1 MWGNA
6 IRIARIDGF
15 EIKVDASWLLIAAL
29 IVWSLATAYF
39 PIEFP
44 NARTPALLV
53 MAVTAML
60 GLFGSL
66 IVHELAHAI
75 VARRFGLRI
84 SGITLFLFGGV
95 AELQSEPVSGSTE
108 FWIAIAG
115 PFASFCLALGFWF
128 SALVSDFIGLPDAAL
143 SIFGYLAVINLVLA
157 LFNLLPA
164 FPMDGGRV
172 LRAWLWTRSGDLVMS
187 TRHAVTVSNVI
198 AYGVIALGL
207 YAVFSGALATGLW
220 PVLIGLFLLATSR
233 ASLARLETEVAFD
246 GRTVATFMT
255 RDPWTARVD
264 QSLSDLV
271 NSVFLE
277 HAITFAPVLEDGTLL
292 GYVDTEIVRKIDR
305 EHWTTVM
312 VEDVIENVDDDNS
325 VSCDMTGLDLMA
337 RIMKTGRR
345 KFLVVD
351 AEGLAGVITLT
362 DVLAVINVSRE
373 VGSAP
378 HRSYSRTAP
387 E

>member
-6 IRIARIDGF
+6 IRIARIHGF

-39 PIEFP
+39 PVEFP
-44 NARTPALLV
+44 DARTPALLV
-53 MAVTAML
+53 MAVAAML

-95 AELQSEPVSGSTE
+95 AELQSEPVSGSNE

-115 PFASFCLALGFWF
+115 PIASFCLALGFWF
-128 SALVSDFIGLPDAAL
+128 SALVSDFIGLPTAAL

-207 YAVFSGALATGLW
+207 YAVFSGALAAGLW
-220 PVLIGLFLLATSR
+220 PILIGLFLLATSR

-271 NSVFLE
+271 NNVFLE

-292 GYVDTEIVRKIDR
+292 GYVDTQIVRKIDR

-337 RIMKTGRR
+337 RIVKTGRR

-373 VGSAP
+373 VGPAP
-378 HRSYSRTAP
+378 HQSYSRTAP

>member
-6 IRIARIDGF
+6 IRIARIHGF

-39 PIEFP
+39 PVEFP
-44 NARTPALLV
+44 DARTPALLV
-53 MAVTAML
+53 MAVAAML

-95 AELQSEPVSGSTE
+95 AELQSEPVSGATE

-128 SALVSDFIGLPDAAL
+128 SALVSDIIGLPAAAL

-172 LRAWLWTRSGDLVMS
+172 LRAWLWTRSSDLVMS

-207 YAVFSGALATGLW
+207 YAVFSGALAAGLW
-220 PVLIGLFLLATSR
+220 PILIGLFLLATSR

-271 NSVFLE
+271 NNVFLE

-292 GYVDTEIVRKIDR
+292 GYVDTQIVRKIDR

-312 VEDVIENVDDDNS
+312 VEDVIENVNNDNS

-351 AEGLAGVITLT
+351 AERLAGVITLT

-373 VGSAP
+373 VGPAP
-378 HRSYSRTAP
+378 HQSYSRTAP

>member
-6 IRIARIDGF
+6 IRIARIHGF

-39 PIEFP
+39 PVEFP
-44 NARTPALLV
+44 DARTPALLV
-53 MAVTAML
+53 MAVAAML

-95 AELQSEPVSGSTE
+95 AELQSEPVSGATE

-128 SALVSDFIGLPDAAL
+128 SALVSDIIGLPAAAL

-207 YAVFSGALATGLW
+207 YAVFSGALAAGLW
-220 PVLIGLFLLATSR
+220 PILIGLFLLATSR

-271 NSVFLE
+271 NNVFME

-292 GYVDTEIVRKIDR
+292 GYVDTQIVRKIDR

-312 VEDVIENVDDDNS
+312 VEDVIENVNNDNS

-378 HRSYSRTAP
+378 HQSYSRTAP

>member
-6 IRIARIDGF
+6 IRIARIHGF

-39 PIEFP
+39 PVEFP
-44 NARTPALLV
+44 DARTPALLV
-53 MAVTAML
+53 MAVAAML

-95 AELQSEPVSGSTE
+95 AELQSEPVSGATE

-128 SALVSDFIGLPDAAL
+128 SALVSDIIGLPAAAL

-207 YAVFSGALATGLW
+207 YAVFSGALAAGLW
-220 PVLIGLFLLATSR
+220 PILIGLFLLATSR

-271 NSVFLE
+271 NNVFLE

-292 GYVDTEIVRKIDR
+292 GYVDTQIVRKIDR

-312 VEDVIENVDDDNS
+312 VEDVIENVNNDNS

-351 AEGLAGVITLT
+351 AERLAGVITLT

-373 VGSAP
+373 VGPAP
-378 HRSYSRTAP
+378 HQSYNRTAP